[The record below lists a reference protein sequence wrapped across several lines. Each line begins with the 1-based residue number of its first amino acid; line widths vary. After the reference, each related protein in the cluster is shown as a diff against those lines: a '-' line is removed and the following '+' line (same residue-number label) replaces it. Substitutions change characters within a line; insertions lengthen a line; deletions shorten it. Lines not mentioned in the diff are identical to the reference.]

1 MSEILAKSLTRERIT
16 LSKHTKDV
24 ILAFDFLKRATN
36 VFVNNEKL
44 KEAVKI
50 AIYLHDLGKVL
61 PSFQI
66 KTLRNINYEPYD
78 IYYEV
83 PHSLFSIFW
92 VNDNKLREKL
102 GEDYFNYVISAIA
115 YHHWR
120 DSFENFIF
128 HKNENF
134 INLCEKVLKD
144 WKDKL
149 KSNLLEEFSDFDEYK
164 DFVDVNENWIKGVRN
179 GRRLIFYAF
188 PPYKF
193 DYEPLRNKIKNDWI
207 LISGFLQ
214 RCDHFASW
222 CEEEG
227 ENLSLIEIEP
237 PQEDEIKRKIE
248 EKIGKEAWQFKKL
261 LDNLEKNLILVAPTG
276 YGKTEFSFLWGRG
289 KKFIYTLPIRSA
301 VNQIFEER
309 ALKVFGEDKVGFL
322 HSDADVYLFEKFEKK
337 EFEIDS
343 IKPYELSR
351 QLSFPVIICTGDQFF
366 PYALRPP
373 GYEKIFSLI
382 PYSKFVIDEI
392 QAYDP
397 KACAIITK
405 FMEWVNELGG
415 KFLLMTATLPK
426 FVKDRIK
433 SIVDREINIY
443 EEERDAFLK
452 IFKHKVKIKLIE
464 NNKESK
470 EKKENLEFLKE
481 GINEIIKYAEEG
493 KRVLVILNSV
503 VFAQKIYEEIKREVS
518 SSLVDHVYLL
528 HSRYT
533 IEDRRNKEKS
543 YTEEFKNPKSS
554 DEKTGKILISTQVVE
569 ASLDID
575 ADVLFTEIC
584 PMDALV
590 QRMGRVLRRYFYRD
604 GKVVDKSSGRIIEI
618 KDEISLHNDEPN
630 VYIWVLKDKLHS
642 GGENVYSNELI
653 KLSLFWLFKKALD
666 GNLLE
671 VYNKFSEIDFAS
683 QDHDN
688 KIEEI
693 FQKEIASIIPKNV
706 QKFSYSQIIED
717 GLWLENLKDKE
728 ISLSE
733 YDKYLLVDLFYCSLK
748 KDGKYLNEYR
758 NTLSLLDAGFMS
770 ERKLEAQRIFREIY
784 SITLVPKNLKESF
797 LEAVKIFIEEESEE
811 TFNYVVFKQKIISK
825 YCVSV
830 DSRKYLKD
838 SGINLK
844 KIIEYIYEKPINRNY
859 ERVSKVIRWLN
870 DIYYDSNSEY
880 EEEKGFLEN
889 KKKES

>member
-1 MSEILAKSLTRERIT
+1 MSEILAKSLTREKIT
-16 LSKHTKDV
+16 LSSHTKDV
-24 ILAFDFLKRATN
+24 ILAFDFLKKTTN
-36 VFVNNEKL
+36 FLENEKTL
-44 KEAVKI
+44 MEAIRI

-61 PSFQI
+61 PSFQV
-66 KTLRNINYEPYD
+66 KTLRNVNYEPYD

-83 PHSLFSIFW
+83 PHSLFSVFW
-92 VNDNKLREKL
+92 VNKNKLIEKL

-120 DSFENFIF
+120 DNFENFIF
-128 HKNENF
+128 HKDENF
-134 INLCEKVLKD
+134 INLCEKILKD

-149 KSNLLEEFSDFDEYK
+149 KSNLLEEFSSFDEYK
-164 DFVDVNENWIKGVRN
+164 DFVDINESWIKGVVN
-179 GRRLIFYAF
+179 GRRLVFYAL

-193 DYEPLRNKIKNDWI
+193 DYEPLRGKIKKDWI

-227 ENLSLIEIEP
+227 ENLSLIEIKP

-248 EKIGKEAWQFKKL
+248 EKIGKDAWQFKKL
-261 LDNLEKNLILVAPTG
+261 LDNYERNIILIAPTG
-276 YGKTEFSFLWGRG
+276 YGKTEFSFLWGKG

-309 ALKVFGEDKVGFL
+309 AKKIFGEDKVGLL
-322 HSDADVYLFEKFEKK
+322 HSDADVYLLEKRD
-337 EFEIDS
+337 FEIDS
-343 IKPYELSR
+343 IKPYELSK
-351 QLSFPVIICTGDQFF
+351 QLSFPVIISTGDQFF

-405 FMEWVNELGG
+405 FMEWIRELGG

-433 SIVDREINIY
+433 SVVDSEVNIY
-443 EEERDAFLK
+443 EEEKNNFSK
-452 IFKHKVKIKLIE
+452 IFKHKIKIKLIE
-464 NNKESK
+464 KDKSNKGGLSSEDA
-470 EKKENLEFLKE
+470 
-481 GINEIIKYAEEG
+481 IIDEIIDYAKKG
-493 KRVLVILNSV
+493 KRVLVILNSISY
-503 VFAQKIYEEIKREVS
+503 AQEIYKRVKEKVPTFLS
-518 SSLVDHVYLL
+518 GNVYLL
-528 HSRYT
+528 HSKYT
-533 IEDRRNKEKS
+533 ISDRKNKENI
-543 YTEEFKNPKSS
+543 YTQEFRNPKPLQ
-554 DEKTGKILISTQVVE
+554 EEIGKILISTQVVE

-590 QRMGRVLRRYFYRD
+590 QRMGRVLRRYFYRE

-618 KDEISLHNDEPN
+618 KDEISLNNDEPN
-630 VYIWVLKDKLHS
+630 VYIWILKDKLHS
-642 GGENVYSNELI
+642 GGENVYSKELI

-666 GNLLE
+666 ENVLE
-671 VYNKFSEIDFAS
+671 VYNKFSEIDFTS
-683 QDHDN
+683 QHYDN

-693 FQKEIASIIPKNV
+693 FQKEITSIISKSDREL
-706 QKFSYSQIIED
+706 SYTQIIED
-717 GLWLENLKDKE
+717 DLWLENLKDKE
-728 ISLSE
+728 IILSE
-733 YDKYLLVDLFYCSLK
+733 YDKYILVDIFYCSLK
-748 KDGKYLNEYR
+748 KDGKYLKEYH

-770 ERKLEAQRIFREIY
+770 EKKSEAQRIFREIY

-797 LEAVKIFIEEESEE
+797 LEAIKIFIEEESEE

-830 DSRKYLKD
+830 DIRKYLKD

-844 KIIEYIYEKPINRNY
+844 KINEYIYEKPISRNY

-880 EEEKGFLEN
+880 DEEKGFLEN